1 MMDGGTTR
9 RELVRSGVGLAVGGS
24 FVGAA
29 ASAAAGAP
37 TVVEAGALAH
47 ALQMER
53 LSVIGYDQ
61 VLASG
66 ALSSAVRPELEA
78 LRAQDRRHV
87 TTLEQVFRRAG
98 APLPEGPADVAAAQA
113 TLTQNQIHRS
123 LTNLPT
129 QHDCLR
135 VMIDIESLA
144 EGAYF
149 KAMPRLADA
158 SLIRTS
164 AEIMGSDAQH
174 WTVLSGIQHN
184 GNVLLSVPF
193 PFVYGAAS

>member
-1 MMDGGTTR
+1 MSLGTTR
-9 RELVRSGVGLAVGGS
+9 RELVRSGIGLAVAGWLVGG
-24 FVGAA
+24 
-29 ASAAAGAP
+29 AAGADAAAP
-37 TVVEAGALAH
+37 TLSEAQALAH
-47 ALQMER
+47 ALQIEQ
-53 LSVIGYDQ
+53 LSVIGYSQ

-66 ALSSAVRPELEA
+66 ALSTAVRPQLEA
-78 LRAQDRRHV
+78 LLAQDRRHV
-87 TTLEQVFRRAG
+87 TTLQRVFRRAG
-98 APLPEGPADVAAAQA
+98 APPPGGPADVVAAQA
-113 TLTQNQIHRS
+113 ILSEHQVHRS
-123 LTNLPT
+123 LTDLPT

-149 KAMPRLADA
+149 KAMPRLTDA
-158 SLIRTS
+158 TLIRTS

-184 GNVLLSVPF
+184 GNVTLSVPF